1 MSGLPLSIA
10 QAFEVA
16 MGELGFASAAW
27 LFVREV
33 ADKGGEALVQE
44 LRDTEGRAFPVLDAI
59 AAAWQRG
66 QRGPVINLAPVLAAC
81 RGVRRLLIVGLEA
94 DFLDALLPRLE
105 GIEIGLLRYSLIEV
119 DWTRVQ
125 ANYNGRATLTDMVSF
140 QDFAGRD
147 GAILTFLYSHNEH
160 IAHVRS
166 AWLRLIGVDVR
177 AQFRSIIGWDVLNCP
192 LEVYPRWLVETTTH
206 DFSEIV

>member
-10 QAFEVA
+10 QAFEVV

-44 LRDTEGRAFPVLDAI
+44 LRDTQGRAFPVLDAI

-66 QRGPVINLAPVLAAC
+66 QRGPAINLAPVLAAC
-81 RGVRRLLIVGLEA
+81 RGVRRLLIIGLEA

-119 DWTRVQ
+119 DWARVQ

-147 GAILTFLYSHNEH
+147 GAILTFLYSHSEH

-177 AQFRSIIGWDVLNCP
+177 AQFRSIIGWEVLNGP

>member
-166 AWLRLIGVDVR
+166 AWLRLIGVGVR
-177 AQFRSIIGWDVLNCP
+177 AQFRSSIGWGVLNSP

>member
-1 MSGLPLSIA
+1 MSSLPLGIA

-33 ADKGGEALVQE
+33 ADKGGEALVQA
-44 LRDTEGRAFPVLDAI
+44 LRDTQGRAFPVLDAI

-66 QRGPVINLAPVLAAC
+66 QRGPAINVAPVLSAC
-81 RGVRRLLIVGLEA
+81 RGVRRLLVVGLEA
-94 DFLDALLPRLE
+94 DFLDALLPQLE
-105 GIEIGLLRYSLIEV
+105 GIEVGLLRYSLIEV
-119 DWTRVQ
+119 DWARVQ
-125 ANYNGRATLTDMVSF
+125 ANYNGRASLTDMASF
-140 QDFAGRD
+140 QDFAGSD
-147 GAILTFLYSHNEH
+147 GAILTFLYSHSEH
-160 IAHVRS
+160 IAHVRP

-177 AQFRSIIGWDVLNCP
+177 AQFRSIIGWDVLSGP